1 MTAARRCVTSA
12 HQQACEISPVQQR
25 AQCREGSKQASRAAA
40 SVGPLSRC
48 LLKTGFMLKGQPPAH
63 LGWMR
68 PASQRLTTSSQ
79 PPTCNRVDGMQ
90 VGGLPCD

>member
-1 MTAARRCVTSA
+1 M
-12 HQQACEISPVQQR
+12 
-25 AQCREGSKQASRAAA
+25 
-40 SVGPLSRC
+40 GPLSRC